1 MLSGVSIAGVQRPF
15 VLPNLLDYPN
25 NEGFAGLRFERLPTD
40 RPVGLIHCLSE
51 CGRVA
56 GWFSSAA
63 LSGRRTALQLVC
75 DSGRGATDG
84 SRNGSY
90 SETLFDENFNG
101 ASLLS
106 PKMLSLL
113 ALCFDCDIILVVHSD
128 CPPLGKWCVRTPFY
142 HEDNHYGFFAKCPTS
157 FYNQPFFPSPLL
169 FFNYTYSLI
178 YLARK
183 SVSRF
188 PI

>member
-1 MLSGVSIAGVQRPF
+1 M
-15 VLPNLLDYPN
+15 LPNLLDYPN

-51 CGRVA
+51 CGRRVA
-56 GWFSSAA
+56 GWFFLCCSFGAAAPRCSSFVTMEGAA
-63 LSGRRTALQLVC
+63 A
-75 DSGRGATDG
+75 DG

-113 ALCFDCDIILVVHSD
+113 AL
-128 CPPLGKWCVRTPFY
+128 
-142 HEDNHYGFFAKCPTS
+142 
-157 FYNQPFFPSPLL
+157 LL
-169 FFNYTYSLI
+169 
-178 YLARK
+178 
-183 SVSRF
+183 
-188 PI
+188 

>member
-1 MLSGVSIAGVQRPF
+1 MIQSMLSGVSIAGVQRPF

-101 ASLLS
+101 A
-106 PKMLSLL
+106 
-113 ALCFDCDIILVVHSD
+113 
-128 CPPLGKWCVRTPFY
+128 T
-142 HEDNHYGFFAKCPTS
+142 
-157 FYNQPFFPSPLL
+157 L
-169 FFNYTYSLI
+169 F
-178 YLARK
+178 R
-183 SVSRF
+183 
-188 PI
+188 P